1 MGKTTLVECGKVS
14 LVDQMVKRLRR
25 GVENVLITKTIRVC
39 DAESHRKAHA
49 RTSISFATEEV
60 LELPWDH
67 GLRFGVESTREQRHT
82 YIRLGKTVGA
92 RRYEQFFSYIRIQPG
107 PADDPLPCKKE
118 NSWPARQ
125 TILAFQSSGCK
136 KGYQPASD
144 HRPSRWEAPTSKQ
157 NSVTRKKK
165 KIETTRKIRRE
176 KLTVRRL
183 LPLCVY
189 TAKWAIHT
197 A

>member
-1 MGKTTLVECGKVS
+1 
-14 LVDQMVKRLRR
+14 MVKRLRR

-107 PADDPLPCKKE
+107 PADDPLPSMQKRKLVACQTDYFGISIVRLQERVPACLRSPTLTLGGSHQQAKQRHAKEKK
-118 NSWPARQ
+118 NRDNPKN
-125 TILAFQSSGCK
+125 T
-136 KGYQPASD
+136 P
-144 HRPSRWEAPTSKQ
+144 
-157 NSVTRKKK
+157 RK
-165 KIETTRKIRRE
+165 TDCT
-176 KLTVRRL
+176 
-183 LPLCVY
+183 
-189 TAKWAIHT
+189 
-197 A
+197 